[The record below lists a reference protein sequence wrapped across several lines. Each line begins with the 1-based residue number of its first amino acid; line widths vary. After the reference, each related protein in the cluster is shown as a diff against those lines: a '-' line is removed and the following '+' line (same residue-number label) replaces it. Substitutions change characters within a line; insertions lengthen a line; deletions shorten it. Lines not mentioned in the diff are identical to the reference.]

1 LGFDV
6 FQGNPEDVAVGDA
19 LDSELPADPSGRG
32 CPTWYNRGAVKNKI
46 HPKWY
51 PEAKVS
57 CACGSTFT
65 TGSTLPTI
73 SVEICSACHPL
84 FTGQQKFIDTA
95 GRVDKFNQRVA
106 LADKKKAEAAAR
118 KQKKD
123 ADEAAAAAL

>member
-1 LGFDV
+1 MG
-6 FQGNPEDVAVGDA
+6 GNVHFRRSLTASAKCPLAGPGCHVCYN
-19 LDSELPADPSGRG
+19 GR
-32 CPTWYNRGAVKNKI
+32 AVKNKI

-106 LADKKKAEAAAR
+106 LADKKKAEAKAR

-123 ADEAAAAAL
+123 ADEAAAAAV

>member
-1 LGFDV
+1 MLC
-6 FQGNPEDVAVGDA
+6 
-19 LDSELPADPSGRG
+19 SYIELRNFGPSCHGL
-32 CPTWYNRGAVKNKI
+32 YNSKAVKDKI

-65 TGSTLPTI
+65 TGSTLPSI

-106 LADKKKAEAAAR
+106 QADKKKAEATAR

-123 ADEAAAAAL
+123 EEAAAAAL